1 MIIQLHRQ
9 ANERRQ
15 PLGPAP
21 SFTGT
26 KHGRSGINAGGAPAV
41 EDRKKKIV
49 MKRAGSHVLVPNEED
64 MEKLDV
70 DEADLDLLSEYF
82 RLALR

>member
-15 PLGPAP
+15 PLEPAH
-21 SFTGT
+21 SSTGT
-26 KHGRSGINAGGAPAV
+26 KHGRSGINASGAPIV
-41 EDRKKKIV
+41 EDKKRKIV
-49 MKRAGSHVLVPNEED
+49 MKRAGSHVLVPSEED

-70 DEADLDLLSEYF
+70 DEADLDLLSEY
-82 RLALR
+82 LI